1 MNDARECSRFA
12 ARLTLLPPSRAASA
26 TLLACPPLN
35 PGNYVL
41 VRREP
46 EGGATLLALGRL
58 VSHTPSLNLAM
69 IRRRGAE
76 LGANEVHWFASGGP

>member
-1 MNDARECSRFA
+1 MNEARECSRFA

-46 EGGATLLALGRL
+46 EGARPF
-58 VSHTPSLNLAM
+58 SP
-69 IRRRGAE
+69 
-76 LGANEVHWFASGGP
+76 WGGSSPTRHRSISP